1 MVSAPLWY
9 SSWVCRLCRG
19 SRFLSQAPA
28 CALWACS
35 AKRQWPAPSAANW
48 PVTAGAMALGLLGW
62 LCCCASVAGE
72 MGCSSSAPP
81 SRVWGR
87 VGKKACRFKFCHCRL
102 AWVRGCGCQGCR
114 VACSCAC
121 AACAVVFCVC
131 VWRLP
136 VTRKLPSGCASVPV
150 ACRLMCR
157 VCSAGLGEAVGVDAA
172 LALLV
177 AKAGAAGTGRVALA
191 CRCSGMGV
199 CPPSVA
205 CRRRRL
211 ALLGVLV
218 GVVADAAVAGCH
230 CTELISRRCWAWGW
244 L

>member
-1 MVSAPLWY
+1 M
-9 SSWVCRLCRG
+9 
-19 SRFLSQAPA
+19 
-28 CALWACS
+28 
-35 AKRQWPAPSAANW
+35 
-48 PVTAGAMALGLLGW
+48 
-62 LCCCASVAGE
+62 
-72 MGCSSSAPP
+72 
-81 SRVWGR
+81 
-87 VGKKACRFKFCHCRL
+87 
-102 AWVRGCGCQGCR
+102 
-114 VACSCAC
+114 
-121 AACAVVFCVC
+121 
-131 VWRLP
+131 
-136 VTRKLPSGCASVPV
+136 PV